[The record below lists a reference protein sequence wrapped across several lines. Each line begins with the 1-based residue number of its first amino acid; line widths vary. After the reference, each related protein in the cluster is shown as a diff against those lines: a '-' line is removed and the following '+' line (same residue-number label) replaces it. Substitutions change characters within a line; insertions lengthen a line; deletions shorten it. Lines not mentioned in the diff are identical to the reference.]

1 VQKKKKMI
9 YILYFLCILFSFLVI
24 FNKNPIHSIIN
35 LICTFICGAFILF
48 ILKTDFL
55 AMSFLIIYI
64 GAIAVLFL
72 FVIMML
78 NIKILT
84 QAENSIYIKISIGF
98 FYIGFILFLIYCQLM
113 DISNYIILK
122 FKIDWF
128 SIYNSLC
135 NIEIIGFCLYTY
147 YFINF
152 IIAAFILFVAM
163 IGAIV
168 LSLDYKISKQT
179 LKIFCENF
187 VFIKKQNISKQV
199 LRINCI
205 K

>member
-1 VQKKKKMI
+1 MI